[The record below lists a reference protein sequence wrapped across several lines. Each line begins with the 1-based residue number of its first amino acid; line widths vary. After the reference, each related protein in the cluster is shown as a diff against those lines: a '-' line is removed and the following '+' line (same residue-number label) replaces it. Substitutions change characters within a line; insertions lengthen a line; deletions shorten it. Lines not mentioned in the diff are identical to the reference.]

1 MDGSTQS
8 LSSPMETRSLAQA
21 VFGRA
26 FPLGMP
32 PESFT
37 RRSMHALETAPVDV
51 DRVAS
56 LMVPRRRVGVGQPLY
71 HKGDP
76 FRYIYVVCSG
86 TFKSNI
92 MFSDGREQVSGF
104 HMAGD
109 LMGLDGAADGTHASS
124 VRALYGAQACALP
137 YGKLTALASTNL
149 QVQLLLNRLM
159 SLEIVGKHALMMMLG
174 GMNAE
179 ERLLAFLLNLS
190 GRFKACGY
198 SSSDF
203 RLPMTRAEIGSYL
216 GLTLETVSR
225 TFSALQQRRMLEV
238 DKRHIRIINL
248 EDLTRAFERVHMH

>member
-109 LMGLDGAADGTHASS
+109 LMGLDGAADGTQCLATWHQCKD
-124 VRALYGAQACALP
+124 RCAAPTLHKTSATQTP
-137 YGKLTALASTNL
+137 VPK
-149 QVQLLLNRLM
+149 V
-159 SLEIVGKHALMMMLG
+159 
-174 GMNAE
+174 
-179 ERLLAFLLNLS
+179 
-190 GRFKACGY
+190 KAVAP
-198 SSSDF
+198 
-203 RLPMTRAEIGSYL
+203 RP
-216 GLTLETVSR
+216 
-225 TFSALQQRRMLEV
+225 
-238 DKRHIRIINL
+238 H
-248 EDLTRAFERVHMH
+248 